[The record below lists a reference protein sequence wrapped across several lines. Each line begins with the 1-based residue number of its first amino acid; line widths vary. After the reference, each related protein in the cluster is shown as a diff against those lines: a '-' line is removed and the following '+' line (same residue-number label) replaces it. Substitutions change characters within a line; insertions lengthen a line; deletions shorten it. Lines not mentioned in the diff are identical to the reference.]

1 MNLRNVLGYQWM
13 GEMYQNKPVTYIQ
26 RNCSKKNNNRNNN
39 NINNKLLHV
48 IIGLLLLL
56 IFYNLL

>member
-13 GEMYQNKPVTYIQ
+13 GEMYQSKPVTYIQ
-26 RNCSKKNNNRNNN
+26 RNCSRKENNRN

-48 IIGLLLLL
+48 IIGLLLLI

>member
-13 GEMYQNKPVTYIQ
+13 GEMYQSKPVTYIQ
-26 RNCSKKNNNRNNN
+26 RNCSRKNNNINN
-39 NINNKLLHV
+39 NINNKLLHI
-48 IIGLLLLL
+48 IIGLLLLI

>member
-13 GEMYQNKPVTYIQ
+13 GEMYQNKPVSYIQ
-26 RNCSKKNNNRNNN
+26 QNCSKKNNNRNNN
-39 NINNKLLHV
+39 INKKLLHV
-48 IIGLLLLL
+48 IIGLLLLI